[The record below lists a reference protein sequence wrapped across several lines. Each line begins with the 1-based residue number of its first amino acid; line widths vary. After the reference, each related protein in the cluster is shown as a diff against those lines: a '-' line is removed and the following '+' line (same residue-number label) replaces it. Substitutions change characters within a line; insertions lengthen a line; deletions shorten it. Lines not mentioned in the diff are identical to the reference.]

1 MRKAMEREKEIEKAV
16 ERRGN
21 AAAYEKDSIIMNT
34 IRKQREEREREREGG
49 GEGEDGA
56 SERARKKER
65 NTRNMVHRKSVVK
78 IQKNGSF
85 VDQPDMQDM
94 NALRD
99 SMTMKLRL
107 VKSTDEQLQAQAQ
120 AQKSLALREADKQ
133 REKDKIGVKTPI
145 VAKDN
150 GGILNTAKKVNGKL
164 SVKEIDTI
172 PHTVKKEEDIRQ
184 KNGTIS
190 NTAKVEKEKE
200 NGKEK
205 EKENGKEKEKEREKD
220 KENGKVK
227 EKEKDREAGDLANR
241 RDSKFIH
248 KVVEGD
254 NGVKVEVNSKAE
266 RVTVVI
272 AEREEEVEIEVE
284 VKGRKERFTVSVV
297 NREERKKDGTIAYIV
312 RREDSVVMSEVLKKE
327 EEVMKSELQKKK
339 VETVVH
345 KRKEKVVMK
354 SEAWIK
360 EEGVYTT
367 RKKVE
372 EKKYKEGET
381 GGASPDVKSEK
392 DAVDVEKMS
401 GKFSR
406 RSSGKLSRRS
416 SGKLSRRF
424 SGKEI
429 AADLI
434 DVKNYDYPPSTTN
447 DVGETTEPEGRD
459 SADRFG
465 SRNAA
470 RKRKKGFCYFFGC
483 HQVRGDRYLGGGCMD
498 DQDNIAG
505 ETV

>member
-1 MRKAMEREKEIEKAV
+1 MEREKEIEKAV

-21 AAAYEKDSIIMNT
+21 AAAHEKDSIIMNT
-34 IRKQREEREREREGG
+34 IRKQREEREREKEGE

-99 SMTMKLRL
+99 SMPIKLQL
-107 VKSTDEQLQAQAQ
+107 VKSTDEQLQTQAQVQ
-120 AQKSLALREADKQ
+120 AQKSLALKEADKKK
-133 REKDKIGVKTPI
+133 EKDKIEVKTPI

-164 SVKEIDTI
+164 SAKEIDTI
-172 PHTVKKEEDIRQ
+172 PHTIKKEEDIRQ

-205 EKENGKEKEKEREKD
+205 EKENGKEKEKEREKE
-220 KENGKVK
+220 KEEGKVN
-227 EKEKDREAGDLANR
+227 EKNKDREAGNLANR

-248 KVVEGD
+248 KVVEGE

-297 NREERKKDGTIAYIV
+297 NREERKKDRTIAYIV
-312 RREDSVVMSEVLKKE
+312 KREDSMVMSKVLKKE
-327 EEVMKSELQKKK
+327 EEVMKSELQKKE

-381 GGASPDVKSEK
+381 GGASLDVKSEK

-406 RSSGKLSRRS
+406 RSSGKFSRRS
-416 SGKLSRRF
+416 SAKLSRRF

-434 DVKNYDYPPSTTN
+434 DAKNYDYPPSTTN